1 MVFDQVRFRGA
12 LNCLARGS
20 PGSVV
25 TNTKEQEREVFSAS
39 GTDMTHGVGEARDPI
54 GQEISERVVGD
65 ADVDHGVNGDRVVCR

>member
-1 MVFDQVRFRGA
+1 M
-12 LNCLARGS
+12 
-20 PGSVV
+20 